1 MDHGLERR
9 FFGLEYRKKTFYC
22 PILHKK
28 KSSKNGHFWK
38 KRHFPGVYC
47 LKKKVGKF
55 LDQNHELTPLEKC
68 QFFNLLNLLFL

>member
-28 KSSKNGHFWK
+28 KKFQKWPLLEK
-38 KRHFPGVYC
+38 KAFSWRILP
-47 LKKKVGKF
+47 KKKSWKIFGPK
-55 LDQNHELTPLEKC
+55 P
-68 QFFNLLNLLFL
+68 